1 VGKGSQQKEG
11 LIIIFLSNTLIPMDA
26 NTYIEAYL
34 RALVDVGV
42 GYNYPGQVEDIEKA
56 FLANYLSPIP
66 VPVVFDIGANVGS
79 YTRMVKEL
87 APAAEVYSFEPHPDS
102 FRQLALTESLGGVR
116 AFQLAVGETE
126 GEAELFGVADGT
138 ESALAS
144 LHKGVI
150 ENLHKRNSQGIPVQV
165 KRLDRIVDDLNVPRI
180 HLLKVDTEGH
190 ELSVFR
196 SGMKILETKKVDLVQ
211 FEFNEM
217 NVISRTFFRDF
228 WELLRDFLLIRL
240 TPHGGLP
247 IHHYSPTLHEIFSLQ
262 TIVGFRR
269 DLLGASARL

>member
-1 VGKGSQQKEG
+1 
-11 LIIIFLSNTLIPMDA
+11 MDG

-42 GYNYPGQVEDIEKA
+42 GFNYPGQVEDLERA
-56 FLANYLSPIP
+56 FLSAYLGPIAAP
-66 VPVVFDIGANVGS
+66 VIFDIGANVGS
-79 YTRMVKEL
+79 YTRMVKEIS
-87 APAAEVYSFEPHPDS
+87 PAAKVFAFEPHPDS
-102 FRQLALTESLGGVR
+102 FKALSQTESLDGVR
-116 AFQLAVGETE
+116 VFQLAVGETE
-126 GEAELFGVADGT
+126 GEMELFGVADGT

-144 LHKGVI
+144 LHRGVI
-150 ENLHKRNSQGIPVQV
+150 EHLHKRQAQVIPVQV
-165 KRLDRIVDDLNVPRI
+165 RRLDHIVHELEVPKI

-196 SGMKILETKKVDLVQ
+196 SGLQILEAKKVDLVQ

-217 NVISRTFFRDF
+217 NVISRTFFKDF
-228 WELLRDFLLIRL
+228 WELLQDFLLIRL

-247 IHHYSPTLHEIFSLQ
+247 VHHYSPTLHEIFSLQ

-269 DLLGASARL
+269 DLLEQNV

>member
-1 VGKGSQQKEG
+1 MP
-11 LIIIFLSNTLIPMDA
+11 IRFLSNTLSGVDA
-26 NTYIEAYL
+26 NTHIEAYL

-42 GYNYPGQVEDIEKA
+42 GYSYPGQVEDIERA
-56 FLANYLSPIP
+56 FLGNYLSKIP
-66 VPVVFDIGANVGS
+66 APVIFDIGANVGS
-79 YTRMVKEL
+79 YTRMIKEL
-87 APAAEVYSFEPHPDS
+87 APAAQVYSFEPHPHS
-102 FRQLALTESLGGVR
+102 FQELAQLESLGGVR
-116 AFQLAVGETE
+116 AFQLALGEIE
-126 GEAELFGVADGT
+126 GQMELYGVADGT

-150 ENLHKRNSQGIPVQV
+150 EELHKREAQSIPVQV
-165 KRLDRIVDDLNVPRI
+165 KKLDRIIVELNVPHI

-196 SGMKILETKKVDLVQ
+196 SGIKALESKKVELVQ

-217 NVISRTFFRDF
+217 NVMSRTFFKDF
-228 WELLRDFLLIRL
+228 WELLQDFLLVRL

-247 IHHYSPTLHEIFSLQ
+247 IQQYSPTLHEIFSLQ

-269 DLLGASARL
+269 DLLGK